1 MSALR
6 HKMTGIS
13 KCFAYGEKKN
23 PIFLEKAILKGMSAK
38 QELVKL
44 F

>member
-13 KCFAYGEKKN
+13 KCFAYGKKN